1 MALSLPFRV
10 PQLGPR
16 TRRMLRYVGLT
27 FFALLTF
34 VFALQMTF
42 PYDRVKDK
50 IVEGLSDK
58 YEVTIGA
65 VERGYVPGRVYF
77 KAVTLRSRQT
87 KPDEV
92 VTTFFL
98 KELEIDAGILP
109 LIGGT
114 IAVDIDA
121 KIGVG
126 TLSGT
131 VKLGNFGRG
140 DIAFNF
146 KGENLPADSL
156 PMRAALG
163 LPMSGKIEFAVNMKM
178 PVEKPKNGKPGIN
191 WKNVTGGLSLG
202 CPHGCTFGDGKTKL
216 KPLLKNARQQ
226 VMVGE
231 GIDFGKVNV
240 DSLLAKASFK
250 DHKLTLDKFDV
261 KSKDGELKV
270 DFMMSLEK
278 NFDESNVTGCL
289 RFKGSEDLIKRE
301 PRTAAALTTTGAE
314 LRSDGLFHIRLTD
327 RFKDMKRLNQECG
340 PGVSGVTNGEDFN
353 RKPERPGLT
362 VQPDEIAKPAV
373 NTAPAPAPQQ
383 IETPGGLHDGSG
395 SSTAPMPTPPPPPA
409 AATDGVPPPNPTGGS
424 AAPPSE
430 GTREGGPRERP
441 GEQNRIEQN
450 REGSGAGSAP
460 TPPPE

>member
-1 MALSLPFRV
+1 MALKLPFRL

-16 TRRMLRYVGLT
+16 TRRVLRYVGLT

-50 IVEGLSDK
+50 IVEGLSEK

-65 VERGYVPGRVYF
+65 VERGIVPGRVYF
-77 KAVTLRSRQT
+77 KAVTLRTRQT

-92 VTTFFL
+92 VTTFFI

-131 VKLGNFGRG
+131 VKLGTFGRG

-146 KGENLPADSL
+146 TGENLPADSL
-156 PMRAALG
+156 PMRSALG
-163 LPMSGKIEFAVNMKM
+163 LPMSGKIEFSVNMKM
-178 PVEKPKNGKPGIN
+178 PVEKPKTGKPGVN

-202 CPHGCTFGDGKTKL
+202 CPTGCTFGDGKTKL
-216 KPLLKNARQQ
+216 KPLLKNSRQQ
-226 VMVGE
+226 VMVGD
-231 GIDFGKVNV
+231 GIDFGKVTL
-240 DSLLAKASFK
+240 DSLLAKVSFK
-250 DHKLTLDKFDV
+250 DHKLTLDKFDAR
-261 KSKDGELKV
+261 SKDGELKV
-270 DFMMSLEK
+270 DFSMALEK
-278 NFDESNVTGCL
+278 NFDESMVAGCL
-289 RFKGSEDLIKRE
+289 RFKGSEDLVKRE
-301 PRTAAALTTTGAE
+301 PRTAAAITTTGAE
-314 LRSDGLFHIRLTD
+314 LRGDGLFHIRLTE
-327 RFKDMKRLNQECG
+327 RFKEMKRLNQECG
-340 PGVSGVTNGEDFN
+340 PNVSAVTNGEDFS

-362 VQPDEIAKPAV
+362 VQPDEIAKPGSAA
-373 NTAPAPAPQQ
+373 TTPAPAPQQ
-383 IETPGGLHDGSG
+383 IETPGGLHQDAGT
-395 SSTAPMPTPPPPPA
+395 TAPMPTPPPPPA

-424 AAPPSE
+424 GAPPME
-430 GTREGGPRERP
+430 GARERP

-450 REGSGAGSAP
+450 RDGSGAGSAP